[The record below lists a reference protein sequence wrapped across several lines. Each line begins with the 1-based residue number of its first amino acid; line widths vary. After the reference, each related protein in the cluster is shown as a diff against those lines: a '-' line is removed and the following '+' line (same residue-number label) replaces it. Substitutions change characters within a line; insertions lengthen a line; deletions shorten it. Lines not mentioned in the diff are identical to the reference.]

1 MIVVVAY
8 VRVAEEGDP
17 VAAVHELGAE
27 EDPWRLVAVA
37 AAQPDPAEGD
47 AHGVGSDPPDAVDV
61 GVRGLE
67 VAVVVGGDDLA
78 AAAELG
84 DGEGLDGRRLL
95 RLAMGVG
102 GRRADVQ
109 ERVSNYPAPPR
120 GL

>member
-1 MIVVVAY
+1 MG
-8 VRVAEEGDP
+8 VAEERDP

-27 EDPWRLVAVA
+27 EDPRRLVAVA
-37 AAQPDPAEGD
+37 AAQPDPAERD

-61 GVRGLE
+61 GVGGLE

-84 DGEGLDGRRLL
+84 DGEGLDGRRLML
-95 RLAMGVG
+95 GVG

-109 ERVSNYPAPPR
+109 ERVSNCPDP
-120 GL
+120 